1 MTQYSILNEDYSFDA
16 SNITGD
22 FLETANDDPYYNK
35 SITAQQTRVDEYIE
49 GSIKLCTKLNNGH
62 YGKVHKSVSFSD
74 IRLLNLDRE
83 FKIQLFKR
91 LSETSIDGNL
101 IKVAFPTTECDYD
114 ITLSW

>member
-1 MTQYSILNEDYSFDA
+1 MKQENLIHEEYAFDV

-22 FLETANDDPYYNK
+22 FLETTNDDPYYSK
-35 SITAQQTRVDEYIE
+35 STTAQQIRVDEYAE
-49 GSIKLCTKLNNGH
+49 SAIKLCTKLNNGH
-62 YGKVHKSVSFSD
+62 YGKVHKSASFSD

-101 IKVAFPTTECDYD
+101 IKVAFPSAECDYD
-114 ITLSW
+114 VTLSW